1 MQQEISMAVALDT
14 PTQEEFNPSSRPR
27 RARLMMLGFLI
38 YTLLILSG
46 HLVGFPLSYAYL
58 HTVCPSGC
66 SLTPGNVRALEQ
78 LGLSIPFYA
87 TLYLVIQVLYIL
99 VCVGVAV
106 LIVIKKPGQWVP
118 LGMSAFLVGL
128 SAYEGASYPALAA
141 AYPVL
146 SAPTQLLIGLGM
158 GLLGMYALLTFP
170 NGQFGSRWV
179 LGFYLVN
186 SVAVVLFAFLT
197 TPVFVLLNTVF
208 SLLSFPLIVG
218 ILMYRSRR
226 LLNAKERAATKWII
240 VSLSL
245 FLLVILLVFLL
256 VPALAPADSLALLLV
271 NFAGFFGCGINIAG
285 FLMAVLYANAFDIDV
300 FVRRTLVYTLLTAIL
315 TVFYVGMIFG
325 SQFVFATFSSPAAQS
340 PFILVASTLVIAA
353 LFQPLRRGIQAM
365 IDRRFYRRKYDA
377 ARVIAAFNA
386 NLRNEVELDRLSEQ
400 LLAVV
405 QETMQPMHVSL
416 WLRPPT
422 HHGNHQALWRATPSV
437 PSEDEARDES

>member
-1 MQQEISMAVALDT
+1 
-14 PTQEEFNPSSRPR
+14 
-27 RARLMMLGFLI
+27 MMLGFLI

-128 SAYEGASYPALAA
+128 SAYEGASYPALAT

-271 NFAGFFGCGINIAG
+271 NLAGFFGCGINIAG